1 MRVVVVMPEPPYSEG
16 GPAGRCA
23 AALLEGLTEHD
34 RIELTAVAA
43 RVTTA
48 AVREPPRAIPVEILS
63 VEPQDRAQAWSD
75 LLRRPLGYLSRGEF
89 GAHVRRLAAD
99 ADILHLDQVHTAWC
113 DLGSDIPS
121 LVHLHYLV
129 RLDRPR
135 RPAGLRAAAQLF
147 GLAAAERAAVRRHTF
162 LVANSRRVGDE
173 LRRRAP
179 RADVTV
185 IPLVLDPD
193 QYAPAADVSQV
204 AGFIGQARWPTT
216 AAAARRLVERVWP
229 LVRRELP
236 DARLLVAGRGMD
248 ELGLQA
254 TGGVEIV
261 GEVESASSFLGGLSL
276 LLFPSPRGSG
286 MKVKV
291 LEALACGLPVVT
303 SRVGA
308 EGIAP
313 TEGIVVA
320 DDDEGAARAAISI
333 LSDDGE
339 RRQRG
344 AAALRAFEEHHTPK
358 VAAAAFADLYARM
371 TESRR

>member
-1 MRVVVVMPEPPYSEG
+1 MRVVVVMPEAPYPEG

-23 AALLEGLTEHD
+23 AALLKGLAADD

-43 RVTTA
+43 RMTSA
-48 AVREPPRAIPVEILS
+48 AVREPSPGVPVDILP
-63 VEPQDRAQAWSD
+63 VPPQAHGQAWAD
-75 LLRRPLGYLSRGEF
+75 LVRRPLGYLSRGEF
-89 GAHVRRLAAD
+89 GARVRELAAG
-99 ADILHLDQVHTAWC
+99 ADVLHLDQVHTAWC
-113 DLGSDIPS
+113 DLGTDATS

-129 RLDRPR
+129 RLDRPGL
-135 RPAGLRAAAQLF
+135 PAGPRAAAQLF
-147 GLAAAERAAVRRHTF
+147 ALSAAEGAAVRRHRF
-162 LVANSRRVGDE
+162 LVANSDLVASE

-179 RADVTV
+179 NADITV
-185 IPLVLDPD
+185 VPLVLDPD
-193 QYAPAADVSQV
+193 RYAPAPGVSQV
-204 AGFIGQARWPTT
+204 AGFLGQARWPTT

-236 DARLLVAGRGMD
+236 HARLLVAGRGTD
-248 ELGLQA
+248 ELGLHA
-254 TGGVEIV
+254 PDGAEIV
-261 GEVESASSFLGGLSL
+261 GEVESASSFLSRLSL

-313 TEGIVVA
+313 TEGVVVA
-320 DDDEGAARAAISI
+320 DDDEEIARAAVSI

-339 RRQRG
+339 RKQRG
-344 AAALRAFEEHHTPK
+344 AAALRTFEEHHTPP

-371 TESRR
+371 AESRS